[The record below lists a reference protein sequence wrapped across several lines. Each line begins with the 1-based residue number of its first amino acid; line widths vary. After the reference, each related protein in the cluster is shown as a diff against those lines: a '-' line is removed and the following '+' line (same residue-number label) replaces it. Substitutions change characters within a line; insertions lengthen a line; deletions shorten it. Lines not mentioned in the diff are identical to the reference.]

1 MRDTLRVNRDRSLN
15 PPMLFTRARHFG
27 SGSAGVRDV
36 EFNIAWV
43 LHVLRTCYSANNL
56 IIETVMIRDASS
68 TRTINFNDIG
78 ARLRA
83 YRIGAGLRAEQIA
96 DVLGISRAAVY
107 RMEKGEIV
115 KIETLEKL
123 ADILK
128 TSLASLMGVGTEY
141 YPSAIAYIER
151 MRQLEQGATRI
162 LAHFEPISFLL
173 TSDEYIHHLEQMLR
187 ESGDYLNEERIEPL
201 MSLLRNRKRTYTSNP
216 APIVSL
222 IGMRELERFVHFGLV
237 GRMDLPP
244 ATKME
249 RSLAARAEV
258 ERIADLLDRQP
269 IGMQIGIM
277 NESMPNATFQV
288 FERPSGSYVAI
299 SPFRF
304 GEFPNI
310 SSGIA
315 SVTAAPEAVSLYT
328 DMVETLWHR
337 AYKGQEGA
345 AMLRKM
351 LQQV

>member
-1 MRDTLRVNRDRSLN
+1 MNQCIGNAKAID
-15 PPMLFTRARHFG
+15 
-27 SGSAGVRDV
+27 
-36 EFNIAWV
+36 FN
-43 LHVLRTCYSANNL
+43 
-56 IIETVMIRDASS
+56 E
-68 TRTINFNDIG
+68 IG
-78 ARLRA
+78 ERLRA

-96 DVLGISRAAVY
+96 EVLGISRAAVY

-141 YPSAIAYIER
+141 YPSAVAYIER

-162 LAHFEPISFLL
+162 LAHFEPISVLL
-173 TSDEYIHHLEQMLR
+173 TSATYIGYLEQMLR
-187 ESGDYLNEERIEPL
+187 ESEDDLNEDRIKT
-201 MSLLRNRKRTYTSNP
+201 MMDLLRDRKRSYTSNP

-269 IGMQIGIM
+269 IGMQIGIV

-328 DMVETLWHR
+328 EMVDSLWQR

-345 AMLRKM
+345 AILRKM

>member
-1 MRDTLRVNRDRSLN
+1 MER
-15 PPMLFTRARHFG
+15 RATGTGGIDFE
-27 SGSAGVRDV
+27 A
-36 EFNIAWV
+36 
-43 LHVLRTCYSANNL
+43 L
-56 IIETVMIRDASS
+56 
-68 TRTINFNDIG
+68 G

-83 YRIGAGLRAEQIA
+83 YRLGAQLRAEQVA
-96 DVLGISRAAVY
+96 EVLGISRAAVY

-115 KIETLEKL
+115 KIETLERL
-123 ADILK
+123 AGILD
-128 TSLASLMGVGTEY
+128 TSLESLLGAGTEY

-173 TSDEYIHHLEQMLR
+173 TSPDYERYLEQMLR
-187 ESGDYLNEERIEPL
+187 ESGDNDDGRIQAI
-201 MSLLRNRKRTYTSNP
+201 MALLRERKESYASHP
-216 APIVSL
+216 APILSL
-222 IGMRELERFVHFGLV
+222 IGLRELERFVHFGLI

-244 ATKME
+244 ATRME

-258 ERIADLLDRQP
+258 ERIAVLLDQQP
-269 IGMQIGIM
+269 AGMQIGIV

-310 SSGIA
+310 SAGIA

-328 DMVETLWHR
+328 GMVEALWQR
-337 AYKGQEGA
+337 AYKGPDGA
-345 AMLRKM
+345 SLLRRM